1 MKKKKIEN
9 NLFKL
14 EELSKGVMALC
25 LQALVP
31 ETNWLGIIRILLV
44 TQAKLSFEKQKIRN
58 KKINVWEIRPCSTLS

>member
-1 MKKKKIEN
+1 
-9 NLFKL
+9 
-14 EELSKGVMALC
+14 MALC

-58 KKINVWEIRPCSTLS
+58 KKINVWEIRPYSTLS